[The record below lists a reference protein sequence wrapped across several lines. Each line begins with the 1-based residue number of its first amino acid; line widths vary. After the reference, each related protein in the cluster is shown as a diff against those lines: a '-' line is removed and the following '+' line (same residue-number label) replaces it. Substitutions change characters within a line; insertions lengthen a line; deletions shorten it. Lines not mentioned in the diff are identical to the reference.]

1 MLQAF
6 FKRRRQES
14 KQQKKNKRRKAIWQS
29 RKLGRANKVH

>member
-14 KQQKKNKRRKAIWQS
+14 KQQKKNKRRQAIWHSQ
-29 RKLGRANKVH
+29 KLGRGNKVH